1 MGLAQEDSVTILVWT
16 AKLLYVLVGLLV
28 PCQSLACRKGLV
40 TSLQVNVCVYVC
52 VCVCVVCVCVC
63 GVCACVRCV
72 CVCMHACACV
82 CVYGVCVCMVCVC
95 GMCVYIYVVFHFEN
109 FKGYKI
115 TVWQK

>member
-1 MGLAQEDSVTILVWT
+1 MDSKT
-16 AKLLYVLVGLLV
+16 ALCSCGSPGALSVSRVSQK
-28 PCQSLACRKGLV
+28 PCHIPTGKR
-40 TSLQVNVCVYVC
+40 VCVCVCVCMCVC

-63 GVCACVRCV
+63 VCMRVRV
-72 CVCMHACACV
+72 CVCMV
-82 CVYGVCVCMVCVC
+82 CVCVC